1 MILPLA
7 KAPKNVPTSTS
18 PRAPWRDRD
27 DRHRKPALLPNCWAI
42 HWLGYRNLRTNV
54 SPSQPPTG
62 KRSTESRS
70 RDRRLRDGADRP
82 TTIGG
87 GGGPFRVSR
96 PSSRPGHRQV
106 TSISVRS
113 PTGRSCTTATD
124 RGSCSRMVRASR
136 SSSSRWERIAE
147 AYRASGPAS
156 RAADAASRG
165 RSNPRC
171 PAANRRPS
179 CCSFARESLFGG
191 HTVDVASST
200 GLGTAA
206 ARSPRSPEP
215 TTIALN
221 RPADWCST
229 CSNVRRR
236 CRRTARSR
244 ATSAA
249 AWSWDNSPNTPV
261 SIQVPPPAGAPPL
274 GAVGS
279 GEGSLCGTTTIK
291 ADPPR
296 N

>member
-1 MILPLA
+1 MPVIKSDQRNTVHDPPTRET
-7 KAPKNVPTSTS
+7 PKNVPTLTPARTLARPRRPTSETRAST
-18 PRAPWRDRD
+18 
-27 DRHRKPALLPNCWAI
+27 NCWAI

-87 GGGPFRVSR
+87 RRRAFSGSR

-156 RAADAASRG
+156 RSGNAASRG

-171 PAANRRPS
+171 AAANRRTW
-179 CCSFARESLFGG
+179 ARWPPGRRG
-191 HTVDVASST
+191 R
-200 GLGTAA
+200 
-206 ARSPRSPEP
+206 RSQR
-215 TTIALN
+215 
-221 RPADWCST
+221 
-229 CSNVRRR
+229 
-236 CRRTARSR
+236 RSR
-244 ATSAA
+244 
-249 AWSWDNSPNTPV
+249 
-261 SIQVPPPAGAPPL
+261 
-274 GAVGS
+274 
-279 GEGSLCGTTTIK
+279 
-291 ADPPR
+291 
-296 N
+296 